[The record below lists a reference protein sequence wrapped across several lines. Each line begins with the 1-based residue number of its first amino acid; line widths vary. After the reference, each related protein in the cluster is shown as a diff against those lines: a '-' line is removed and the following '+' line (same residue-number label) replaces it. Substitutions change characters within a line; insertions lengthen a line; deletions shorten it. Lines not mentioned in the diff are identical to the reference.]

1 MKLALS
7 SLMDKWLNEVSLA
20 KINKYLVTESW
31 LNWITREK
39 QVVHS
44 GYKVRQINGDL
55 NWSNSC
61 VGTL

>member
-1 MKLALS
+1 
-7 SLMDKWLNEVSLA
+7 MDKWLNEVSLA

-55 NWSNSC
+55 NWSNSY